1 MQIIEADLNDPHNA
15 AAVVTLLNS
24 YACSPEGGGKPLPQ
38 TVQENLAPRLHER
51 YDAVVVLAIE
61 EETPVGLIIC
71 IEGFSS
77 FACQPLL
84 NIHDVF
90 VAPEFRGTG
99 LAGQLFEFVEQIA
112 RARGCCKLT
121 LEVLEGNQRA
131 QAAYRKFGF
140 NGYEL
145 DPQMGRA
152 LFWEKKL

>member
-1 MQIIEADLNDPHNA
+1 MQIIEADLSEPRNA

-24 YACSPEGGGKPLPQ
+24 YACSPEGAGKPLTQ
-38 TVQENLAPRLHER
+38 TVQENLAACLHQR
-51 YDAVVVLAIE
+51 NDAVVVLAFD

-84 NIHDVF
+84 NIHDVY

>member
-1 MQIIEADLNDPHNA
+1 MQIIEADLSEPRNA

-24 YACSPEGGGKPLPQ
+24 YACSPEGGGKPLPR
-38 TVQENLAPRLHER
+38 TVQENLAPRLRER
-51 YDAVVVLAIE
+51 NDAVVVLAYE

-112 RARGCCKLT
+112 RARGFCKLT

>member
-1 MQIIEADLNDPHNA
+1 MQIIEADLSEPRNA
-15 AAVVTLLNS
+15 EAVVSLLNS
-24 YACSPEGGGKPLPQ
+24 YACAPEGGGKPLPPR
-38 TVQENLAPRLHER
+38 VQENLPQKLHER
-51 YDAVVVLAIE
+51 ADAVVVLAFA

-71 IEGFSS
+71 MEGFSS

-90 VAPEFRGTG
+90 VAPEYRGTG

-112 RARGCCKLT
+112 RTRGCCKLT

-131 QAAYRKFGF
+131 QAAYAKFGF
-140 NGYEL
+140 SGYEL